1 MPSEVPEL
9 KKEKKK
15 NWNAHLKT
23 INKNCMKH
31 KKSES
36 IWDATGSHTYYT
48 VHKKKPIFKAS
59 SHTQPLLVIPEM
71 AEGELRLHLKSL
83 LSLACS

>member
-1 MPSEVPEL
+1 
-9 KKEKKK
+9 
-15 NWNAHLKT
+15 
-23 INKNCMKH
+23 MKH

-83 LSLACS
+83 LSLACSEPHKLFKGPYSYSNNRNLILSPLADR